1 MNGRKFVAGNSFLWN
16 RHGDGKPGW
25 SDHSRPPARAVG
37 LAMNPH
43 AITRPEHD
51 IASTVMQMA
60 ELSLAQVAIFAFPFI
75 FAVVCARS
83 LGPANYGVVS
93 FYTALTAFLGMFI
106 EFGFDSIGVREVH
119 AMDRRQAPD
128 QVMWNVTVAKLMVC
142 VATCSVAVPL
152 LLVTRSSAEASMS
165 YAMLVYLIA
174 FALDTSWYLRS
185 LELMRSL
192 MFVAAVSRLAG
203 IVLLI
208 SVVSGHNDMA
218 AAMWTYTFVAW
229 ANAVMG
235 WLIMCKLRIVG
246 KPRFEVAHLRSL
258 LGSGASIVVGNL
270 CGASLTSGG
279 IALLGV
285 FAHPV
290 LTGAA
295 NMALRIRTAGQ
306 ATLLPLVQLGFV
318 RLSVR
323 AGSDPAGAV
332 AVGRRL
338 FYLQMACSLAVALLI
353 ILNADR
359 IVAFAY
365 GLPVA
370 PEPAGVLVRLFAIG
384 IPASVAGSL
393 FGLQCLT
400 LFKQERAYV
409 LVLLAAAAIFFGLLL
424 LTNAG
429 TSANYAWA
437 LLAAESWVFL
447 AAGLHLRGVLL
458 DGLPRI

>member
-1 MNGRKFVAGNSFLWN
+1 
-16 RHGDGKPGW
+16 
-25 SDHSRPPARAVG
+25 
-37 LAMNPH
+37 MNPR
-43 AITRPEHD
+43 AITPPRHD
-51 IASTVMQMA
+51 FSGTLIQMV
-60 ELSLAQVAIFAFPFI
+60 ELSLAQVAIYAFPLI
-75 FAVVCARS
+75 FAVVCARN
-83 LGPANYGVVS
+83 LGPANYGIVS

-119 AMDRRQAPD
+119 AIDRREAPD
-128 QVMWNVTVAKLMVC
+128 QVMWNVTLAKMIVC
-142 VATCSVAVPL
+142 VATCTVAVPL
-152 LLVTRSSAEASMS
+152 LLVTRSPAEASMP

-203 IVLLI
+203 IVFLMFA
-208 SVVSGHNDMA
+208 VTGQEDMS

-229 ANAVMG
+229 ANAIMA
-235 WLIMCKLRIVG
+235 WLIMHVSGIMG
-246 KPRFEVAHLRSL
+246 KPRLDVPHLRSL
-258 LGSGASIVVGNL
+258 LRSGASIVVGNL

-279 IALLGV
+279 IAVLGV
-285 FAHPV
+285 FADPV

-306 ATLLPLVQLGFV
+306 ATLLPLVQLGFI

-323 AGSDPAGAV
+323 AGSDRAAAV
-332 AVGRRL
+332 GVGRRL
-338 FYLQMACSLAVALLI
+338 FYVQMICSLAVALLI
-353 ILNADR
+353 IIHADFL
-359 IVAFAY
+359 VAFAY
-365 GLPVA
+365 GLSGA
-370 PEPAGVLVRLFAIG
+370 PEAAGVLVRLFAIG

-424 LTNAG
+424 VSNAS

-447 AAGLHLRGVLL
+447 AAGLYLRRVLKAS
-458 DGLPRI
+458 